1 MLWITRLTII
11 GNNSNGVLVNPCSI
25 IRIEPIVHK
34 EVKHMRKYE
43 GVLIFL
49 PSLEEEKR
57 VQLLNR
63 FKGIIEA
70 DGSISNVDEWGIR
83 KLAYLIDDIGEGY
96 YVLLNFEGT
105 PEVVKEL
112 DRVARI
118 SDGIM
123 RHMIIREEE

>member
-1 MLWITRLTII
+1 
-11 GNNSNGVLVNPCSI
+11 
-25 IRIEPIVHK
+25 
-34 EVKHMRKYE
+34 MRKYE
-43 GVLIFL
+43 GILIFL
-49 PSLEEEKR
+49 PTLEEEKR
-57 VQLLNR
+57 VQLFNR

-70 DGSISNVDEWGIR
+70 DGSITNVDEWGIR

-96 YVLLNFEGT
+96 YILVNFEAT
-105 PEVVKEL
+105 PEVVKEI

>member
-1 MLWITRLTII
+1 
-11 GNNSNGVLVNPCSI
+11 
-25 IRIEPIVHK
+25 
-34 EVKHMRKYE
+34 MRKYE
-43 GVLIFL
+43 AVLIFY

-57 VQLLNR
+57 VQLVDR

-83 KLAYLIDDIGEGY
+83 KLAYLIDDLGEGY
-96 YVLLNFEGT
+96 YVLVNFAGT

-123 RHMIIREEE
+123 RHMIIREDE

>member
-1 MLWITRLTII
+1 
-11 GNNSNGVLVNPCSI
+11 
-25 IRIEPIVHK
+25 
-34 EVKHMRKYE
+34 MRKYE
-43 GVLIFL
+43 AIMIFL

-57 VQLLNR
+57 VQLLER

-83 KLAYLIDDIGEGY
+83 KLAYLIDDIADGY
-96 YVLLNFEGT
+96 YVKTNFQAT
-105 PEVVKEL
+105 PAVIKEI

-123 RHMIIREEE
+123 RHMIIREDE

>member
-1 MLWITRLTII
+1 M
-11 GNNSNGVLVNPCSI
+11 
-25 IRIEPIVHK
+25 
-34 EVKHMRKYE
+34 
-43 GVLIFL
+43 IFL

-57 VQLLNR
+57 VQLLER

-83 KLAYLIDDIGEGY
+83 KLAYLIDDIADGY
-96 YVLLNFEGT
+96 YVKTNFQAT
-105 PEVVKEL
+105 PAVIKEI

-123 RHMIIREEE
+123 RHMIIREDE

>member
-1 MLWITRLTII
+1 
-11 GNNSNGVLVNPCSI
+11 
-25 IRIEPIVHK
+25 
-34 EVKHMRKYE
+34 MRKYE
-43 GVLIFL
+43 AMLIFF

-57 VQLLNR
+57 NQLLDR

-83 KLAYLIDDIGEGY
+83 KLAYLIEDIGEGY
-96 YVLLNFEGT
+96 YVLVHFEGT
-105 PEVVKEL
+105 PEVIKEI

-123 RHMIIREEE
+123 RHMIIKQD

>member
-1 MLWITRLTII
+1 
-11 GNNSNGVLVNPCSI
+11 
-25 IRIEPIVHK
+25 
-34 EVKHMRKYE
+34 MRKYE
-43 GVLIFL
+43 AVLIFL
-49 PSLEEEKR
+49 PNLEEEKR
-57 VQLLNR
+57 VQLLDR

-70 DGSISNVDEWGIR
+70 NGSVSNVDEWGIR

-123 RHMIIREEE
+123 RHMIIKQDE